1 MRKFSVRTPILFFSV
16 LVALAMMMVACGGSE
31 KATVTTGKKVIVG
44 AIHVGAVTDA
54 GYNQAQ
60 HDGLE
65 VMKKNL
71 PEVQVLEA
79 ENVPESAD
87 AERVMENM
95 IKQGATIIF
104 PQSFGYLDP
113 ALNVAKKYPNVT
125 FEHPAGYKLAANL
138 GTYWAASDR
147 LTYLMGVA
155 AGKMTKTNKLGFIGG
170 FPIPNII
177 ASANAFQLGARSVNP
192 NVQTFVIFD
201 GTWLDPAKEA
211 ASTNTLGDQ
220 GVDVVTMIVD
230 SPITIVQTAEKR
242 GMYSIGYHSVEV
254 QKFAP
259 KNWISGIGFTWGGF
273 FTKVVKDVESGTW
286 KSQNFIGGI
295 DSDMVTLA
303 PWGPAVPNDVKQ
315 LADQKKQDFVQ
326 GTLQVFQGPIKDNQG
341 TLRIKAGEVGDPSL
355 INTMDW
361 FVEGVTGRTS

>member
-1 MRKFSVRTPILFFSV
+1 MRVHTPVFLFSMLI
-16 LVALAMMMVACGGSE
+16 ALAMVMVACGGGE
-31 KATVTTGKKVIVG
+31 KATATPAKKVIVG

-95 IKQGATIIF
+95 IQQGATIIF

-125 FEHPAGYKLAANL
+125 FVHPAGFKLAPNL
-138 GTYWAASDR
+138 GTYWAQSDK

-192 NVQTFVIFD
+192 NVQTFVIFN

-230 SPITIVQTAEKR
+230 SPITVVQTAEKR
-242 GMYSIGYHSVEV
+242 AMYTVGFHSVEV

-259 KNWISGIGFTWGGF
+259 NYWISGIGFTWGGY
-273 FTKVVKDVESGTW
+273 FTRVVKDVEAGTW
-286 KSQNFIGGI
+286 KSEHVRGGI
-295 DSDMVTLA
+295 DGDFATLA
-303 PWGPAVPNDVKQ
+303 PWGPKVPNDVKQ
-315 LADQKKQDFVQ
+315 LVDQRKQELLQ
-326 GTLQVFQGPIKDNQG
+326 GTLQVFKGPMKDNKG
-341 TLRIKAGEVGDPSL
+341 ELRIKEGEQGDPNL

-361 FVEGVTGRTS
+361 FVEGVTGRTN